1 MFVVVT
7 GFFIHRSMSS
17 IQPAAIVQ
25 NGLKYKLSH
34 KTRSNNNVIGCI
46 CITILIIIVF
56 ICGVLIGSKVVHDE
70 VTNSLQSSSLFFGI
84 RGTLSNDLTKW
95 NIAATTTKNELTKAL
110 HLRKVDDKDSNS
122 KDEKNEYTSALDSSS
137 SSLSGKEDNLSLI
150 GLAVTENIDHQR
162 MNAPNIN
169 TALFVNLDS
178 YMIAPNN
185 LDDDDILITT
195 WIYLNEISNN
205 NDMRTIFSNKKP
217 GCEVNSAQYGLSMF
231 VNNWQDG
238 DRRLYV
244 EYGTLISGCSKID
257 SKEMKLDDKKWY
269 HVAVHSSIHTIAL
282 YVDGVL
288 VNSIDASENDIHQKQ
303 VDNPMLIGIYDS
315 NGQWPLDGYISNFVV
330 IHNAELI
337 DKGVEVVV
345 KELSNMMSLFDI
357 KAIAYA
363 YYPLN
368 IQIDRLKA
376 KEKDSSSQI
385 VAAID
390 LINGNNGDYSN
401 ALQPLS
407 DVSSF
412 DDVKIKLV
420 NGIDKERIITEAM
433 KIESDQLGRERR
445 ENIKDGM
452 KHAWEGYRRYAWGRD
467 ELKPLS
473 NNGVDNWGGMGVTLV
488 DSLDTLWLMGMKDE
502 YNEAKEWIEKDLT
515 FDHAG
520 TVSVFETTIRELGG
534 LLAAYDIAY
543 DKIYLEKAKQLGDKL
558 LPAFHTYTGIPTSHV
573 NFETGRQ
580 EEGWSG

>member
-1 MFVVVT
+1 
-7 GFFIHRSMSS
+7 
-17 IQPAAIVQ
+17 
-25 NGLKYKLSH
+25 
-34 KTRSNNNVIGCI
+34 
-46 CITILIIIVF
+46 
-56 ICGVLIGSKVVHDE
+56 

-95 NIAATTTKNELTKAL
+95 NIATTTKNELTKAL

-150 GLAVTENIDHQR
+150 ALAVTENIDHQR

-238 DRRLYV
+238 DRRLYI

-282 YVDGVL
+282 YIDGVL

-376 KEKDSSSQI
+376 KEKDSSSQM

-390 LINGNNGDYSN
+390 VINGNNGDYSN

>member
-1 MFVVVT
+1 
-7 GFFIHRSMSS
+7 MSA

-282 YVDGVL
+282 YIDGVL

-368 IQIDRLKA
+368 IQIDLLKA

>member
-1 MFVVVT
+1 
-7 GFFIHRSMSS
+7 MSA

-70 VTNSLQSSSLFFGI
+70 VTHPLQSSSLFFGI

-95 NIAATTTKNELTKAL
+95 NTAAVTITKNELTKAL

-122 KDEKNEYTSALDSSS
+122 KDEKNESTSALDLSSS
-137 SSLSGKEDNLSLI
+137 SSSGKEDNQSFI
-150 GLAVTENIDHQR
+150 ALAVTENINHQR
-162 MNAPNIN
+162 MNAPNID

-195 WIYLNEISNN
+195 WVYLNEISNN

-217 GCEVNSAQYGLSMF
+217 GCEVNSAQYGLSLF

-257 SKEMKLDDKKWY
+257 SKEMKLDDEKWY
-269 HVAVHSSIHTIAL
+269 HVAIHSSIHIIAL
-282 YVDGVL
+282 YIDGVL
-288 VNSIDASENDIHQKQ
+288 VNSIDVSENDIHQKQ

-330 IHNAELI
+330 IHNAESL

-376 KEKDSSSQI
+376 KEKDSSSQM

-390 LINGNNGDYSN
+390 VINGNNGDYSS
-401 ALQPLS
+401 ALQSLS

-412 DDVKIKLV
+412 DGVKIKLV
-420 NGIDKERIITEAM
+420 DGIDKERIVTEAM

-488 DSLDTLWLMGMKDE
+488 DSLDTLWIMGMKDE
-502 YNEAKEWIEKDLT
+502 YNEAKEWIEKDLS

>member
-7 GFFIHRSMSS
+7 GFFIHRSMSAM
-17 IQPAAIVQ
+17 QPAAIVQ

-34 KTRSNNNVIGCI
+34 KTRSNNNVIGYI

-95 NIAATTTKNELTKAL
+95 NIATTTKNELTKAL

-150 GLAVTENIDHQR
+150 ALAVTENIDHQR

-238 DRRLYV
+238 DRRLYI

-282 YVDGVL
+282 YIDGVL

-376 KEKDSSSQI
+376 KEKDSSSQM

-390 LINGNNGDYSN
+390 VINGNNGDYSN

>member
-1 MFVVVT
+1 
-7 GFFIHRSMSS
+7 MSS
-17 IQPAAIVQ
+17 TENIQPTATIVQ

-34 KTRSNNNVIGCI
+34 KTRNNNSNTIGCI
-46 CITILIIIVF
+46 CITILVIIVF
-56 ICGVLIGSKVVHDE
+56 ICGVFIGSKVVHDE
-70 VTNSLQSSSLFFGI
+70 VNHPLQSSTLFFGI

-95 NIAATTTKNELTKAL
+95 DTTTTTTGLAKAL
-110 HLRKVDDKDSNS
+110 HLRKVDDKDSSS
-122 KDEKNEYTSALDSSS
+122 KDEKKDSSVALDSSS
-137 SSLSGKEDNLSLI
+137 SGREPSSI
-150 GLAVTENIDHQR
+150 AVAVTENIDHQR
-162 MNAPNIN
+162 MNAPNID
-169 TALFVNLDS
+169 TALYANLDS

-195 WIYLNEISNN
+195 WVYLNELSNN

-217 GCEVNSAQYGLSMF
+217 GCEVNIAQYGLSMF

-257 SKEMKLDDKKWY
+257 SKEIILGDEKWY
-269 HVAVHSSIHTIAL
+269 HVAVHFSIHTIAL
-282 YVDGVL
+282 YIDGVL

-315 NGQWPLDGYISNFVV
+315 NGQWPLDGYISNFVI
-330 IHNAELI
+330 IHNAESL
-337 DKGVEVVV
+337 DKGVDVLVN
-345 KELSNMMSLFDI
+345 ELSNMMSLFDI

-368 IQIDRLKA
+368 IKIDRLKA
-376 KEKDSSSQI
+376 KEIDSSSSSSPI
-385 VAAID
+385 VAATD
-390 LINGNNGDYSN
+390 MINGNNGEYTT
-401 ALQPLS
+401 LLPLLS
-407 DVSSF
+407 SASSF
-412 DDVKIKLV
+412 NGIKIKLV
-420 NGIDKERIITEAM
+420 DGLDKDRIITEAM
-433 KIESDQLGRERR
+433 KIESDRLGRERR

-488 DSLDTLWLMGMKDE
+488 DSLDTLWLMGMEDE
-502 YNEAKEWIEKDLT
+502 YNEAKEWIANDLS

-558 LPAFHTYTGIPTSHV
+558 LPAFHTYSGIPTSHV
-573 NFETGRQ
+573 NFESGRQ
-580 EEGWSG
+580 EEGWSGKH

>member
-1 MFVVVT
+1 
-7 GFFIHRSMSS
+7 MSA

-70 VTNSLQSSSLFFGI
+70 VTNSLQSSSVFFGI

-150 GLAVTENIDHQR
+150 ALAVTENIDHQR

-282 YVDGVL
+282 YIDGVL

-303 VDNPMLIGIYDS
+303 VDNPLLIGIYDS
-315 NGQWPLDGYISNFVV
+315 NGQWPLDGYISNFVI
-330 IHNAELI
+330 IHNAELL
-337 DKGVEVVV
+337 DKEVEVVV

-390 LINGNNGDYSN
+390 MINGNNGDYSN